1 MVKFWLLFFAFFV
14 GKTYSMDV
22 VSLSQDFLYQVRTEE
37 DFSENLKILAVLEQ
51 DNLLQNLN
59 SASKKKA
66 FWLNIYNA
74 FIQIK
79 AKEFPILIQEK
90 RNDFFS
96 TKFITI
102 AQKDLSFDDI
112 EHGILRRSKMKISMG
127 YINKIDWFVDDFEK
141 QFRLEEVD
149 FRIHFALNC
158 GAASCPPIAFYSA
171 ENINK
176 ELDMAT
182 ANYLESDV
190 DYYKAENKVVV
201 SKLFQ
206 WFIADFGG
214 KSGIIQILKKYGI
227 IPKNE
232 NPKISYK
239 PYDWTLSL
247 ENYID

>member
-1 MVKFWLLFFAFFV
+1 MVKIWLLFFAFFV

-22 VSLSQDFLYQVRTEE
+22 VNLSQDFLYQVRTEE
-37 DFSENLKILAVLEQ
+37 DFSENLKILAALEQ

-90 RNDFFS
+90 RNEFFS
-96 TKFITI
+96 TEFITI
-102 AQKDLSFDDI
+102 AKKKLSFDDI
-112 EHGILRRSKMKISMG
+112 EHGILRRSKMKISLG

-171 ENINK
+171 KNIDK

-214 KSGIIQILKKYGI
+214 KSGIIQILKRYGI

-247 ENYID
+247 KNYID

>member
-1 MVKFWLLFFAFFV
+1 MGKILLFLLLIFSQNLLSSDAV
-14 GKTYSMDV
+14 K
-22 VSLSQDFLYQVRTEE
+22 LSQDLLYQVRVGE
-37 DFSENLKILAVLEQ
+37 DFSKSLKELANYEQ
-51 DNLLQNLN
+51 EKLLKNLN
-59 SASKKKA
+59 TESKRKA

-79 AKEFPILIQEK
+79 AKIFPEIISQK

-96 TKFITI
+96 TDFIII
-102 AQKDLSFDDI
+102 AQKNLSFDDI
-112 EHGILRRSKMKISMG
+112 EHGILRHSKIKISLG
-127 YINKIDWFVDDFEK
+127 YINKIDFLVNDFEK
-141 QFRLEEVD
+141 QFRLKEVD

-171 ENINK
+171 ENIDK

-182 ANYLESDV
+182 ASYFESDV
-190 DYYKAENKVVV
+190 EYYKAENKVVI

-214 KSGIIQILKKYGI
+214 KSGIIQILKKYGV
-227 IPKNE
+227 IPASE

>member
-1 MVKFWLLFFAFFV
+1 MVKYWGIFLICLSQTVF
-14 GKTYSMDV
+14 SMDAV
-22 VSLSQDFLYQVRTEE
+22 ELSQDFLYQIRIEE
-37 DFSENLKILAVLEQ
+37 NFSENLKKLANLEQ
-51 DNLLQNLN
+51 KSLLENLN

-90 RNDFFS
+90 RNEFFS
-96 TKFITI
+96 TEFITI

-127 YINKIDWFVDDFEK
+127 YINKIDWFVSDFEK

-171 ENINK
+171 ENIDK

-182 ANYLESDV
+182 AGYLESDV
-190 DYYKAENKVVV
+190 EYYKTENKVVV

-214 KSGIIQILKKYGI
+214 KSGILQILKRYEV
-227 IPKNE
+227 IPANE

>member
-1 MVKFWLLFFAFFV
+1 
-14 GKTYSMDV
+14 
-22 VSLSQDFLYQVRTEE
+22 
-37 DFSENLKILAVLEQ
+37 
-51 DNLLQNLN
+51 
-59 SASKKKA
+59 
-66 FWLNIYNA
+66 
-74 FIQIK
+74 
-79 AKEFPILIQEK
+79 
-90 RNDFFS
+90 
-96 TKFITI
+96 
-102 AQKDLSFDDI
+102 
-112 EHGILRRSKMKISMG
+112 MKISMG
-127 YINKIDWFVDDFEK
+127 HINKIDWFVNDFEK

-171 ENINK
+171 ENIDK

-182 ANYLESDV
+182 ASYLESDV
-190 DYYKAENKVVV
+190 EYYKAENKVVV

-214 KSGIIQILKKYGI
+214 KSGIIQILKKYGV
-227 IPKNE
+227 IPASE